1 MFICILSSI
10 STAAP
15 VVYKLDDNYIA
26 VRNDVFNKLTE
37 SDKLTDSYKKDI
49 EYYKSS
55 INQLKEMQK
64 EKDELQDKRIGILKD
79 TIIVKNE
86 IITLKD
92 ENINNYKSL
101 YTIKSNEVRKI
112 KTKSIW
118 QKVLTVGLGAWAIS
132 EMDDDNAKYGVGVLT
147 LYLATN

>member
-1 MFICILSSI
+1 
-10 STAAP
+10 
-15 VVYKLDDNYIA
+15 
-26 VRNDVFNKLTE
+26 
-37 SDKLTDSYKKDI
+37 
-49 EYYKSS
+49 
-55 INQLKEMQK
+55 MQK
-64 EKDELQDKRIGILKD
+64 EKDDLQDKRIGILKD

-132 EMDDDNAKYGVGVLT
+132 EMDDDNARYGVGALT
-147 LYLATN
+147 LYLVTN